1 MPDSDPVHRLLQQAI
16 DLLWRESR
24 SDQRKG
30 GFNTALKKA
39 KNRIVGAAFTDA
51 TESENAFT
59 LSPER

>member
-1 MPDSDPVHRLLQQAI
+1 MSDSDPVRRLLPQEI
-16 DLLWRESR
+16 DPLWREWR

-30 GFNTALKKA
+30 GFNAALEKA
-39 KNRIVGAAFTDA
+39 KIRIAGAAFTDA